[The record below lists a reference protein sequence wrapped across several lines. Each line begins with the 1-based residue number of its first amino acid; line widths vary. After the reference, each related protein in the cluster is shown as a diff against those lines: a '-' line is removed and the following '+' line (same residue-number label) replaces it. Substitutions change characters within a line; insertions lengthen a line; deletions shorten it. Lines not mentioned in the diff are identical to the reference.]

1 MIKINENNILDWIET
16 PWNSNPLGMV
26 SNEIINF
33 ISENGDIANTLLT
46 KFEIYSAKIKYTSV
60 RVESTDFHLVRAL
73 GKNGYS
79 MTEFVY
85 KLSSNLSKFV
95 VDRSLFKDYKYVSMI
110 EPDRKQIENL
120 SVKYFNHG
128 KFHEDP
134 LIERKVADQRNVN
147 MVRDLT
153 KHACTKVGKIKGKV
167 FAFMIFKKIDNK
179 RVDLI
184 LGGVHKDFRKYSYSF
199 WHRVLSQ
206 LKDEGLL
213 SVTTTIS
220 AANMGAVR
228 LYNNLGFR
236 YNKGLYGYR
245 KFR

>member
-1 MIKINENNILDWIET
+1 MIKINENNILDWIKT

-26 SNEIINF
+26 SNEITNF
-33 ISENGDIANTLLT
+33 SAESEDLANTLLT
-46 KFEIYSAKIKYTSV
+46 KFEICSSKIKYTSI
-60 RVESTDFHLVRAL
+60 RVNAMDFHIVRAL

-95 VDRSLFKDYKYVSMI
+95 VDRSLFKDYEYVSMI
-110 EPDRKQIENL
+110 ESDCRQIENL

-134 LIERKVADQRNVN
+134 LIDRKVADQRNIN

-153 KHACTKVGKIKGKV
+153 KYACTKVGKIKGKV
-167 FAFMIFKKIDNK
+167 FAFMIYKKTDNK
-179 RVDLI
+179 KVDLI

-206 LKDEGLL
+206 LKDEGLM

-228 LYNNLGFR
+228 LYINLGFR